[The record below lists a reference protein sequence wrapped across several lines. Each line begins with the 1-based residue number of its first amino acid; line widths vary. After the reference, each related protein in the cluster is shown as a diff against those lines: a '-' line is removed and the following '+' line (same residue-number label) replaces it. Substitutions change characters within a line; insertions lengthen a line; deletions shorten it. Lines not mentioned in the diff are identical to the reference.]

1 MRKKGKLRSWNDQ
14 KGFGFI
20 DAGGGSKE
28 VFLHISAFSNRN
40 RRPEVG
46 QYVTYT
52 LSADKQGRPRAANA
66 TLPGDRTR
74 VKAKQRGGT
83 SAVIG
88 AGLFLIVVGLSIVL
102 TELPLWVLGLYL
114 AASTFTFIVYAI
126 DKSAAKSGAWRTP
139 ESTLH
144 WLSLIGGWPGALVA
158 QKLLRHKSAKQSFRT
173 VFWATVILNCA
184 TYAWLLTPTGMAKLQ
199 SWNISQGTYML
210 KWEE

>member
-20 DAGGGSKE
+20 DPVDGGKE
-28 VFLHISAFSNRN
+28 VFLHISAFSNRS

-52 LSADKQGRPRAANA
+52 LTADKKGRPRASDA
-66 TLPGDRTR
+66 TLPGDRVR
-74 VKAKQRGGT
+74 LKAKQSGG
-83 SAVIG
+83 SGAVIA
-88 AGLFLIVVGLSIVL
+88 AGLFLAVVGVSVL
-102 TELPLWVLGLYL
+102 VTELPPWVLGIYL
-114 AASTFTFIVYAI
+114 AASAFTFIMYAI

-144 WLSLIGGWPGALVA
+144 WLSLIGGWPGGLVA
-158 QKLLRHKSAKQSFRT
+158 QQLLRHKSKKQSFRT

-184 TYAWLLTPTGMAKLQ
+184 AFVWLLTPTGMAIMQ
-199 SWNISQGTYML
+199 SWILGVTYS
-210 KWEE
+210 